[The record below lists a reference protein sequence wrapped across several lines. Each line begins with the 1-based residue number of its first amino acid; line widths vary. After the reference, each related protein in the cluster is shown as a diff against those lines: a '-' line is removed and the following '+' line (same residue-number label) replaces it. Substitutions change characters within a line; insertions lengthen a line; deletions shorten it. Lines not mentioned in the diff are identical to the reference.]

1 MRDVTE
7 ALAATSGGITRSENR
22 LLLDAIAKVH
32 GAFRGT
38 RVEGLTRHDDR
49 LDLFNPDRLAAEHWC
64 DHDPAQA
71 RWAESAPLGTHCS
84 RRARLAAIPDPR
96 RHGRCRR
103 RAGTRCA
110 PRINCRA
117 DWIAFHPR

>member
-71 RWAESAPLGTHCS
+71 RWRLWGHTAAAAHGWRLFPTLVDTDVADAVLELVAHPGSIAERIGSPSIHVDS
-84 RRARLAAIPDPR
+84 R
-96 RHGRCRR
+96 
-103 RAGTRCA
+103 
-110 PRINCRA
+110 
-117 DWIAFHPR
+117 